1 MYTVVRFLGQ
11 CILLHFNV
19 RYIDRI
25 LNTTCCLVFYVQYS
39 CCCVQNLLL
48 RLIKY
53 CKWHADGIFLVF
65 RTILTINRD
74 YFPKH
79 PLLTTFSSSFCRS
92 FMFLKLT
99 DPVGG

>member
-25 LNTTCCLVFYVQYS
+25 LNTTSCLVFYVQYS

-53 CKWHADGIFLVF
+53 CKLHSDDIFLVF

-79 PLLTTFSSSFCRS
+79 PHLTPFFILFRS
-92 FMFLKLT
+92 RFH
-99 DPVGG
+99 VS